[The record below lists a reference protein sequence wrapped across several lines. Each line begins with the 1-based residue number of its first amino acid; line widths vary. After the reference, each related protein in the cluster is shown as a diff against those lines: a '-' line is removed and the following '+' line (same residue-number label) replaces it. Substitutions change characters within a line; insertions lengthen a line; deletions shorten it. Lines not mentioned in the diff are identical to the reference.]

1 MDLENG
7 ISTKEQMQIKEQL
20 DQLRRDI
27 NSHKLSDNHLS
38 DDETASIKKQL
49 KELVIKVEKET
60 WDNHHKIYNEV
71 IAIAW
76 DVKSHREKQKKW
88 EKVEKKAPLT
98 KIITPEKPG
107 VKINVDSKTD
117 KTVPIMKKNGEKDI
131 ITPQVQKSVEKET
144 PKTYS
149 KIIETTPIMSKNVSE
164 EAVTPKKEWTI
175 ENTERFLSPNDE
187 RELSRVS
194 WNYKNS
200 LHIKDPDKYNRTIEW
215 RFNDHIKFIE
225 NELKKQD
232 FYFIDIGPWIWDW
245 QYQDKTTAKDM
256 PGITSLEM
264 AKSFPEA
271 HIIALDLQES
281 IDILNSKRNDNR
293 EIGKNILNQTNVQIM
308 SGDGMNSL
316 KQQLEIGKNDS
327 PQTDMNG
334 KKINIPKPT
343 DTIVIRACNSIDIY
357 YDWED
362 KDKPLKPVIQQ
373 MWTDFKD
380 HEVILF
386 FEKKILK
393 KEKWSTFF
401 EIIGDVSDRWF
412 NHNQQTT
419 KHVKE
424 GTPNYTLRKGKNVQ
438 IDTKNQQSENPDM
451 ISLLKKIE
459 ITDISE
465 TAQLLWEKIKKFSG
479 EEKEILKKCTQK
491 MRILSDDE
499 RIALIDKFKF
509 WTWDNYSMFV
519 NIHPDV
525 QKAFLVNKYWIPLL
539 EFTISSGRYNT
550 TPTGDFGLP
559 YDNRT
564 RELRNFWRVYRH
576 QDMQGMLDW
585 DTGPQMTT
593 AIIPIGISW
602 KNIYFHWTNK
612 EHELWTNKSAGC
624 IRLDNISMAFL
635 SILTQKTIVDKAM
648 IVNQA

>member
-1 MDLENG
+1 
-7 ISTKEQMQIKEQL
+7 
-20 DQLRRDI
+20 
-27 NSHKLSDNHLS
+27 
-38 DDETASIKKQL
+38 
-49 KELVIKVEKET
+49 
-60 WDNHHKIYNEV
+60 
-71 IAIAW
+71 
-76 DVKSHREKQKKW
+76 
-88 EKVEKKAPLT
+88 
-98 KIITPEKPG
+98 
-107 VKINVDSKTD
+107 
-117 KTVPIMKKNGEKDI
+117 MKEKD
-131 ITPQVQKSVEKET
+131 
-144 PKTYS
+144 
-149 KIIETTPIMSKNVSE
+149 
-164 EAVTPKKEWTI
+164 
-175 ENTERFLSPNDE
+175 L
-187 RELSRVS
+187 
-194 WNYKNS
+194 
-200 LHIKDPDKYNRTIEW
+200 
-215 RFNDHIKFIE
+215 
-225 NELKKQD
+225 
-232 FYFIDIGPWIWDW
+232 YFIDIGPWIWDW
-245 QYQDKTTAKDM
+245 QFQDGSVAVDM
-256 PGITSLEM
+256 PGITSREM

-334 KKINIPKPT
+334 KRINIPKPT
-343 DTIVIRACNSIDIY
+343 DTVVIRACNSIDIY
-357 YDWED
+357 YKWDE
-362 KDKPLKPVIQQ
+362 KENPLKPVIQK
-373 MWTDFKD
+373 MGTDFQD

-424 GTPNYTLRKGKNVQ
+424 GTPNYTLRKGETVQ
-438 IDTKNQQSENPDM
+438 IDTKNKQSENPDM
-451 ISLLKKIE
+451 ISLLQWHE
-459 ITDISE
+459 NTDISK
-465 TAQLLWEKIKKFSG
+465 TAQSLWEKLKKLKWI
-479 EEKEILKKCTQK
+479 EKEIMNKCTQK

-499 RIALIDKFKF
+499 KITLNEKFKL
-509 WTWDNYSMFV
+509 WRWDNYSILV
-519 NIHPDV
+519 NIHPEI
-525 QKAFLVNKYWIPLL
+525 QKAFLVDKNWIPQL

-564 RELRNFWRVYRH
+564 KELRDFWRVYRH

-585 DTGPQMTT
+585 DAGPQMTT
-593 AIIPIGISW
+593 AIIPITQG

-612 EHELWTNKSAGC
+612 EYELWTNTSAGC

-635 SILTQKTIVDKAM
+635 SILTQKAIVDKAM